1 MGMERLRGVKCTLYK
16 EAAAYIA
23 GIQIWRTAL
32 QGHCDEVYEMG
43 LTGNHFVSL
52 LLYILVVNEIRL
64 PLVSLWF
71 FFLSLRAIRSF
82 RRKVLT

>member
-32 QGHCDEVYEMG
+32 QGHCDKVYEMG

-64 PLVSLWF
+64 PLVSL
-71 FFLSLRAIRSF
+71 
-82 RRKVLT
+82 